1 MRWSELPEPARRYIL
16 YHVATAP
23 LLFAWYMLPYSLV
36 EEGYTAVQ
44 LGALYAAVNVASLP
58 ARILVGRY
66 FTFHDVK
73 KGLAFI
79 DVLEAASLLLLY
91 FATGGFAVLVAGV
104 ALLLSKVA
112 GILHPLYQAYE
123 RAVYPEDRLKDALV
137 WHMLLPE
144 ASAAISYPLLGY
156 ALSALRPGSV
166 REGFLAL
173 AVAHVALAIYVLALF
188 YPVTL
193 KEGEEGSLLDDLRK
207 LAGALGGR
215 LRLYLSVE
223 LLYLLAWQ
231 LTPAFVLVNY
241 VVEEYGGNLFHVALF
256 EASMSAASVASMLV
270 VDRVPTRLGF
280 RAMALSAAGVSAS
293 MLLLSAKPPLWALM
307 VLGFALRM
315 FDSAFFVFSRAWLYG
330 SIARE
335 EAALVSSGL
344 SALSST
350 VLLAVPL
357 LAGLL
362 AAVSPGL
369 PYLAGSFLVAATL
382 PLIAEASKSAG
393 QARPRVG

>member
-1 MRWSELPEPARRYIL
+1 M
-16 YHVATAP
+16 
-23 LLFAWYMLPYSLV
+23 
-36 EEGYTAVQ
+36 
-44 LGALYAAVNVASLP
+44 
-58 ARILVGRY
+58 
-66 FTFHDVK
+66 
-73 KGLAFI
+73 
-79 DVLEAASLLLLY
+79 
-91 FATGGFAVLVAGV
+91 
-104 ALLLSKVA
+104 
-112 GILHPLYQAYE
+112 
-123 RAVYPEDRLKDALV
+123 KDALV

-241 VVEEYGGNLFHVALF
+241 VVEGYGGNLFHVALF
-256 EASMSAASVASMLV
+256 DASMSTASVASMLV
-270 VDRVPTRLGF
+270 VDRVPARLGF

-315 FDSAFFVFSRAWLYG
+315 FDSAFLVFSRAWLYG

-344 SALSST
+344 SALSLT